1 MDRMTELATNAT
13 VRRLVSKLQLPLT
26 LPTAMRRAPQ
36 PDVAH
41 PLLGRTVALTVNTK
55 PAPAIA
61 RALAELGASLVLI
74 GDAAAV
80 KSVADITRGAGRA
93 TETSTDASLGSAL
106 RAPVDALI
114 ADVAVLGGAKALLS
128 QLQPALAHLRSHCRV
143 VLLNRVPRE
152 PSAAQAAAIEGVFGF
167 AKSLA
172 RELGKKAITVNVVD
186 AHEGTHEE
194 SLGYT
199 LGFLV
204 SDRARYVTSQRFE
217 LHPRKGEAATLALA
231 GEHALVTGG
240 ARGIGAAIAV
250 TLARQGAKV
259 TIVDLA
265 SAREGAAEV
274 CARIVRGGGKA
285 HFVPADITKSDDTA
299 VMLRAAVQAFGLV
312 RILVNNAGITRDK
325 TFAKMSE
332 DNWNQVI
339 AVNYEAAVALSDDVL
354 ALGPARVVFL
364 SSVVGL
370 AGNFG
375 QTNYT
380 FSKAAIIGY
389 VRALAAERP
398 ELQVTALAPGMID
411 TALTRD
417 MPFLNREV
425 AKQMIALL
433 QAGEPEDIA
442 EVVAFL
448 GSPAAA
454 ALSGST
460 IRVDGGMFMGR

>member
-1 MDRMTELATNAT
+1 MDRMTELATNST
-13 VRRLVSKLQLPLT
+13 VRKLVNKLALPLT
-26 LPTAMRRAPQ
+26 LPLAVRRTNEKDSAR
-36 PDVAH
+36 

-55 PAPAIA
+55 PAAAIA
-61 RALAELGASLVLI
+61 RALADLGASFVLV

-80 KSVADITRGAGRA
+80 NSVAEQTRAAGRA
-93 TETSTDASLGSAL
+93 TETSTDAALGGAL
-106 RAPVDALI
+106 HSPVDALI
-114 ADVAVLGGAKALLS
+114 ADVAVLGGAKALLT
-128 QLQPALAHLRSHCRV
+128 QLQPTLAHLRSHCRI
-143 VLLNRVPRE
+143 VLLNRIPRTLT
-152 PSAAQAAAIEGVFGF
+152 PAHAADIEAVFGF

-186 AHEGTHEE
+186 AHEGTNDE
-194 SLGYT
+194 SLGAT

-217 LHPRKGEAATLALA
+217 LHARKAPPATLSLA

-240 ARGIGAAIAV
+240 ARGIGAAIAY

-265 SAREGAAEV
+265 NARDGAAQV
-274 CARIVRGGGKA
+274 CARIVKGGGKA
-285 HFVPADITKSDDTA
+285 HFIPADITKGEETTA
-299 VMLRAAVQAFGLV
+299 MLRAAVQAFGPV
-312 RILVNNAGITRDK
+312 HVLVNNAGITRDK
-325 TFAKMSE
+325 TFAKMTE
-332 DNWNQVI
+332 DQWNQVI
-339 AVNYEAAVALSDDVL
+339 AVNYEAAVALSDEIL
-354 ALGPARVVFL
+354 ALGPARIVFL

-380 FSKAAIIGY
+380 LSKAAIVGY
-389 VRALAAERP
+389 VRALAAQRP

-411 TALTRD
+411 TALTRE

-442 EVVAFL
+442 EVAAFL

-460 IRVDGGMFMGR
+460 IRVDGGMFVGR